1 MLLFSVTP
9 GLSEVVETVM
19 HAMVDG
25 DFSHHED
32 AEAPETCEHSCTPLS
47 HHCGCH
53 VAMSAQAAARTESL
67 ASVHEVTTCAAIA
80 IAQTDGRASG
90 PPPQRPPIV

>member
-9 GLSEVVETVM
+9 GLSEVIETAV

-25 DFSHHED
+25 DISHHEG
-32 AEAPETCEHSCTPLS
+32 AEAPDTCEHSCTPLS

-53 VAMSAQAAARTESL
+53 VAMSAQPAARTDALS
-67 ASVHEVTTCAAIA
+67 SIDHVTTCATIA
-80 IAQTDGRASG
+80 FAQTDGRVSE
-90 PPPQRPPIV
+90 PPPQRPPIA